1 MFNPYEIDETVTL
14 DNLIGHLKQEEY
26 LSAMIMALK
35 LNEEEI
41 IDKVFKCIPMNSISL
56 ISSSFPSNYLY
67 QFLEYLCNQVEASKE
82 IEWNMHWLRELL
94 KYNEHILKGCR
105 QDYHSQ
111 AFSMN

>member
-1 MFNPYEIDETVTL
+1 
-14 DNLIGHLKQEEY
+14 
-26 LSAMIMALK
+26 MIMALK

-67 QFLEYLCNQVEASKE
+67 QFLEYLCAQVEASND
-82 IEWNMHWLRELL
+82 IEWNMLWLKELL

-105 QDYHSQ
+105 QEYNSQ